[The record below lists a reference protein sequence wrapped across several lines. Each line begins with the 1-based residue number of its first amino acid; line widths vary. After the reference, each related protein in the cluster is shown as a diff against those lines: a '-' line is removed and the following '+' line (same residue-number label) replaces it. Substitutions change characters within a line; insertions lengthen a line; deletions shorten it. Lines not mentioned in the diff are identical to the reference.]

1 MDALRG
7 LPGVPSSLPVHE
19 RKGGGNKR
27 QADAFRRALADGGA
41 SSEARAEDGADGPPK
56 ADEGPVRRRLQ
67 QTPLAGRKDE
77 GLSRHV
83 DVIA

>member
-19 RKGGGNKR
+19 RKGGGNQR
-27 QADAFRRALADGGA
+27 QADAFRRALAGGGGG
-41 SSEARAEDGADGPPK
+41 EEPADAGRPP
-56 ADEGPVRRRLQ
+56 AGEVPLEVPVRRRLQ
-67 QTPLAGRKDE
+67 QAAGDGRKDE
-77 GLSRHV
+77 GLPRHV

>member
-19 RKGGGNKR
+19 RGGGGNKR
-27 QADAFRRALADGGA
+27 QADAFRRALAGSGGG
-41 SSEARAEDGADGPPK
+41 EAQADGSAPP
-56 ADEGPVRRRLQ
+56 AGQAPMRRPLQ
-67 QTPLAGRKDE
+67 PAPGGGRKDD
-77 GLSRHV
+77 GLPRHV